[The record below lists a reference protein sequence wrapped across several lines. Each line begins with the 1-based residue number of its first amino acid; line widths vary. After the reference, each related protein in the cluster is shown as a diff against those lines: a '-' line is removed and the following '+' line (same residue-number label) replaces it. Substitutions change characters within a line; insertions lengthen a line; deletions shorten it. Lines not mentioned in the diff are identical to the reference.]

1 MNWLAQQTRPDLSYK
16 VSVLSKSFKQG
27 DTKDMKKL
35 IKIMKLV
42 EKDIKTINIEK
53 LMGKVWVETYTDASF
68 NSGKDGN
75 SQVGYLVCLRDEYGH
90 KCPIAWKSRV
100 SRRVVKS
107 TIEAEALG
115 MGDGMEMAIYI
126 NELWMELT
134 GEGKMNVVVKTD
146 SKTLE
151 RAIKSTEDRHCCIET
166 ND

>member
-1 MNWLAQQTRPDLSYK
+1 MFTR
-16 VSVLSKSFKQG
+16 
-27 DTKDMKKL
+27 
-35 IKIMKLV
+35 
-42 EKDIKTINIEK
+42 
-53 LMGKVWVETYTDASF
+53 
-68 NSGKDGN
+68 
-75 SQVGYLVCLRDEYGH
+75 RDEYGH

-115 MGDGMEMAIYI
+115 MGDGMEMAVYI

-151 RAIKSTEDRHCCIET
+151 RAIKSSNGVVSRRLRIDIAALRQMIERKELNT
-166 ND
+166 VEWVCSGEQVADCLTKEKNQNKSLWTYLKVEL